1 MNKYL
6 TSEDRSNNL
15 HNDIFHLYRAACFA
29 LSFLFALI
37 YLSLFV
43 NYVCSFYGKIGVTT
57 ASSLL
62 NNGMS
67 VLIIG
72 GLTVAFLFSAIK
84 LIEYKSDFIYKYR
97 WIIGISV
104 AMLAVVFKVSGSSLG
119 MWSIMLPENA
129 GTPIWGIP
137 RSLRSDEFSVG
148 TLFQLSQSHN
158 DYAPISEIL
167 RGDITD
173 VRMVYGAACWSVISL
188 FRPVL
193 WGYLV
198 FGFESG
204 LAFAW
209 SMKLCIMVLVS
220 FDCAFL
226 MIKSKPLS
234 LLFSILLCFS
244 PLIQWWGTGE
254 VVLYGQALVLLLDK
268 TLFTRKRSTRVI
280 AIVAIAWLCGC
291 YIMLMY
297 PAWMVPFFYIFAL
310 MGVFRAIDYCRI
322 LKSGE
327 YRSVLAWS
335 ISDTLTSIFCLLVSA
350 GLVFFAFFQSSEAM
364 ASVVN
369 TVYPGAR
376 FETGGSWLPE
386 LFSNAL
392 SLFYA
397 FDTPLVSNECEIAT
411 ILCFF
416 PLGTLASL
424 SCIIKKRDWHL
435 IALLVLQLFF
445 LLFAFVGFPSFLS
458 RITLMYNV
466 PVLRLLFP
474 IGYLELLL
482 FLISVKK
489 AKEFQEANSQISS
502 LLVLLV
508 IGICLSSVFQIYI
521 LLSAKYLVARKLY
534 LLMLILLCAVSCLLF
549 SAFILG
555 KNCIGLFVAF
565 AICFGVIPG
574 CCINPIQIGAA
585 PLTETELASLVDQ
598 FADKDDY
605 SVKWVVDGSWTV
617 ANLCA
622 AYGAPVINSTNAYPD
637 LARWNSIDD
646 NNENEYAYNRYA
658 HIIANVFTP
667 STSFNSTQ
675 DDLFTVNL
683 TEDNL
688 RQLNVKYVLS
698 SRDLTEFSSDQLRI
712 TQLGSANGFVL
723 YEITY

>member
-1 MNKYL
+1 MN
-6 TSEDRSNNL
+6 NNL
-15 HNDIFHLYRAACFA
+15 AAEARSHRICSGLHRLYHVGIFA
-29 LSFLFALI
+29 LPLSFALI

-43 NYVCSFYGKIGVTT
+43 NYIDAFYGTVGFTI
-57 ASSLL
+57 ANPML
-62 NNGMS
+62 NDDMA
-67 VLIIG
+67 VLFVA
-72 GLTVAFLFSAIK
+72 GLTIVFVISVIK
-84 LIEYKSDFIYKYR
+84 LVEYKSDFLYKYR
-97 WIIGISV
+97 WLIGMTV
-104 AMLAVVFKVSGSSLG
+104 AMLAVAFKISGSSLG

-129 GTPIWGIP
+129 GTPFWGIP

-158 DYAPISEIL
+158 GYAPISEIL
-167 RGDITD
+167 RGDLTD
-173 VRMVYGAACWSVISL
+173 VRMVYGAACWSVITL
-188 FRPVL
+188 FRPMI
-193 WGYLV
+193 WGFLL
-198 FGFESG
+198 FGFEFG

-209 SMKLCIMVLVS
+209 SARLCLMVLVS
-220 FDCAFL
+220 FDCSFL
-226 MIKSKPLS
+226 IIKSKPLS
-234 LLFSILLCFS
+234 LLFSCLLCFS

-268 TLFTRKRSTRVI
+268 ALFTRKRSTRVI

-327 YRSVLAWS
+327 CRSVLAWS
-335 ISDTLTSIFCLLVSA
+335 ISDTLTSVFCLLVSA
-350 GLVFFAFFQSSEAM
+350 GLVFLAFFQSSEAM

-376 FETGGSWLPE
+376 FETGGSGLPE

-392 SLFYA
+392 SIFYA

-458 RITLMYNV
+458 RISLMYNV

-489 AKEFQEANSQISS
+489 AKEFQEVNSQISS

-574 CCINPIQIGAA
+574 FCINPIQIGAA

-658 HIIANVFTP
+658 HIIANVFAP

-723 YEITY
+723 YELTY

>member
-1 MNKYL
+1 
-6 TSEDRSNNL
+6 
-15 HNDIFHLYRAACFA
+15 
-29 LSFLFALI
+29 
-37 YLSLFV
+37 
-43 NYVCSFYGKIGVTT
+43 
-57 ASSLL
+57 
-62 NNGMS
+62 
-67 VLIIG
+67 
-72 GLTVAFLFSAIK
+72 
-84 LIEYKSDFIYKYR
+84 
-97 WIIGISV
+97 
-104 AMLAVVFKVSGSSLG
+104 
-119 MWSIMLPENA
+119 
-129 GTPIWGIP
+129 
-137 RSLRSDEFSVG
+137 
-148 TLFQLSQSHN
+148 
-158 DYAPISEIL
+158 
-167 RGDITD
+167 
-173 VRMVYGAACWSVISL
+173 
-188 FRPVL
+188 
-193 WGYLV
+193 
-198 FGFESG
+198 
-204 LAFAW
+204 
-209 SMKLCIMVLVS
+209 
-220 FDCAFL
+220 
-226 MIKSKPLS
+226 
-234 LLFSILLCFS
+234 
-244 PLIQWWGTGE
+244 
-254 VVLYGQALVLLLDK
+254 
-268 TLFTRKRSTRVI
+268 
-280 AIVAIAWLCGC
+280 
-291 YIMLMY
+291 MLMY

-310 MGVFRAIDYCRI
+310 IGVFRAIDYCRI

-327 YRSVLAWS
+327 CRSVLAWS
-335 ISDTLTSIFCLLVSA
+335 IGDTLTSIFCLLVSA
-350 GLVFFAFFQSSEAM
+350 GLVFLAFFQSSEAM

-376 FETGGSWLPE
+376 FETGGSGLPE

-392 SLFYA
+392 SIYYA

-424 SCIIKKRDWHL
+424 SCIIKNRDWHL

-489 AKEFQEANSQISS
+489 AKEYQEVNSQISS

-534 LLMLILLCAVSCLLF
+534 LLMLIFLCAVSCLLF

-658 HIIANVFTP
+658 HIIANVFAP

-683 TEDNL
+683 TEDDL

-723 YEITY
+723 YELTY